1 MAREWF
7 QRSMQKLSSEAI
19 KRKCPECKST
29 DVAFERGEL
38 FCKKCGYV
46 LSD

>member
-1 MAREWF
+1 MAKAWN
-7 QRSMQKLSSEAI
+7 QRSMQKLGSEDI
-19 KRKCPECKST
+19 KRKCPECKSAE
-29 DVAFERGEL
+29 VVYEKGET